1 MEDLRVLLFLYIV
14 HGFLMAT
21 TGLRLFG
28 YRRNLKT
35 LITLSITYGVAVW
48 IVRGIYGHFHIPLG
62 THTIILTLIFSLLIT
77 TIGKVNWEIAL
88 GVALVSSSLGMLGGG
103 ISILIIQFFQL
114 SVTDV
119 LSNPWLHVLIGH
131 TENIFLLIMLIV
143 NSTFGF
149 TLTKPLEKQVSR
161 DN

>member
-1 MEDLRVLLFLYIV
+1 MEDLRVLLFLHIINA
-14 HGFLMAT
+14 FLLSM

-28 YRRNLKT
+28 YRSSLRT

-48 IVRGIYGHFHIPLG
+48 IVRGIYGHYHIPLG
-62 THTIILTLIFSLLIT
+62 THTIILTLIFSLLIR
-77 TIGKVNWEIAL
+77 TIGKVNWGIAL
-88 GVALVSSSLGMLGGG
+88 GAALVSSSLGMLGGG

-131 TENIFLLIMLIV
+131 TENVFLVIMLIV
-143 NSTFGF
+143 NSRFGF